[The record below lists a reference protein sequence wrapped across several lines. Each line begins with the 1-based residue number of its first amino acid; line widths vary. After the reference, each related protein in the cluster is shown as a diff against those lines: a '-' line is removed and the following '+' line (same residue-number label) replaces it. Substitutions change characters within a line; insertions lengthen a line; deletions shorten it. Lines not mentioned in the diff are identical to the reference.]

1 MAVPRV
7 TQQFI
12 ESIRSIGDA
21 LPAIL
26 VTQQFA
32 ENVRGDI
39 AVVVPNAV
47 VTQQFIELIRSSD
60 AAGGGLS
67 LLPLMGAG

>member
-7 TQQFI
+7 SQQFV
-12 ESIRSIGDA
+12 EVIRSIGA
-21 LPAIL
+21 APPAVL

-39 AVVVPNAV
+39 AVIQPRAF
-47 VTQQFIELIRSSD
+47 VTQQFVELIRAD
-60 AAGGGLS
+60 ASRGGLS